1 MNQIRVIKKQGMK
14 HKPGVNP
21 YTGKTFSFYNTCTYY
36 TWIRIPAYFARKN
49 AKLDDDLMDIVK
61 MNY

>member
-14 HKPGVNP
+14 YKP
-21 YTGKTFSFYNTCTYY
+21 KTFSFYNTCTYY
-36 TWIRIPAYFARKN
+36 TWIRVPVVFARKN
-49 AKLDDDLMDIVK
+49 ARLDDGLMDIVK